1 MKNYIFTLLLLIF
14 CAFSLFAQQKSQLQ
28 LVVSGDIEGEFNFY
42 NTDYGRID
50 NPDTH
55 IPKERTLGFFSV
67 PPTPSQNIEFAF
79 VIANIPGP
87 ALDTGVYDMVEVKN
101 DFPVFDSNSKLGFIT
116 VVKTSNGTPVE
127 EYYTVSGNITI
138 QDANQEIIKGEFS
151 ALLKTANLDKEIS
164 IKGNFT
170 IILEP

>member
-1 MKNYIFTLLLLIF
+1 MKKYIFTLLLFI
-14 CAFSLFAQQKSQLQ
+14 ASTFSMFAQQKSQLQ
-28 LVVSGDIEGEFNFY
+28 LVVSGDIVGEFNFY
-42 NTDYGRID
+42 NMDYGRID

-87 ALDTGVYDMVEVKN
+87 ALDTGVYDMVKVKN
-101 DFPVFDSNSKLGFIT
+101 DFPIFDSNSKLGFIT

-138 QDANQEIIKGEFS
+138 QNVSQEVVKGEFS
-151 ALLKTANLDKEIS
+151 AILETKNSDKEIS